1 MIAGV
6 YNFTI
11 YQGAT
16 FSREITV
23 KDANNDLYNFTN
35 HTARMHIRSEID
47 SSVVMIELTTEN
59 GRIVLGG
66 EDGTITLIIDAEDT
80 AELLTDGVYDLEIVN
95 YSGRVDRLLK
105 GAVKLD
111 LEVTR

>member
-1 MIAGV
+1 VISGV

-23 KDANNDLYNFTN
+23 KDANGDLYDFTN
-35 HTARMHIRSEID
+35 HTARMHIRSEVD
-47 SSVVMIELTTEN
+47 SSTTMIELTTEN
-59 GRIVLGG
+59 GRITLGG
-66 EDGTITLIIDAEDT
+66 TLGTVDLLIDADNT
-80 AELLTDGVYDLEIVN
+80 ALLTTDGVYDLEIIN
-95 YSGRVDRLLK
+95 SSGRVDRLLK
-105 GAVKLD
+105 GAVTLD

>member
-23 KDANNDLYNFTN
+23 KDANNDLYDFTN
-35 HTARMHIRSEID
+35 HTARMHIRSEVD
-47 SSVVMIELTTEN
+47 SSTTMIELTTEN
-59 GRIVLGG
+59 GRITLGG
-66 EDGTITLIIDAEDT
+66 TLGTVDLLIDADDT
-80 AELLTDGVYDLEIVN
+80 ALLTTDGVYDLEIIN
-95 YSGRVDRLLK
+95 SSGRVDRLLK
-105 GAVKLD
+105 GAVTLD

>member
-23 KDANNDLYNFTN
+23 KDAAGDLYDFTN
-35 HTARMHIRSEID
+35 HTARMQIRSEID
-47 SSVVMIELTTEN
+47 SSTTMIELTTEN
-59 GRIVLGG
+59 GRIELG
-66 EDGTITLIIDAEDT
+66 DDAGTITLTIGASDT
-80 AELLTDGVYDLEIVN
+80 ANLTTDGVYDIEIIN
-95 YSGRVDRLLK
+95 DSGRVDRLLK
-105 GAVKLD
+105 GAVTLD